1 MNPVFRVLMR
11 DCLATLS
18 RHFFRVK
25 VISII
30 FSSLPPLAVMNIS

>member
-1 MNPVFRVLMR
+1 MPLFRVLFR
-11 DCLATLS
+11 DCLAT
-18 RHFFRVK
+18 RPRYFFRVK